1 MCILYLVAFLIIFLL
16 LWKLCNRNKYK
27 NKNKKVENFE
37 ENTKTFDEPKHMFYN
52 ALSDV
57 KQTDKIILENVV
69 SKCYLDK
76 DTIEPELNN
85 KVNDILKETISHLN
99 NIIKD
104 GEYFIKK
111 LEGLYII
118 KDNKGNF
125 RLIINAFIYDVKNYY
140 QVKFIMDV
148 VFMKGEYY
156 INYMNIDE
164 RATNNVINKYDVRNV
179 NNNTLGV
186 LLSYD
191 MVNDDLEDT
200 LNQHYRKNNNIVDFT
215 NINKNEYNFIKIS
228 DLSKYYLPE
237 NVPNLYS
244 PSFCDKDTDTWDQ
257 NGIPGQNKNLP
268 DTCISNNNSIT
279 KILNQPYDAPGVLY
293 SDKTSEFSWMFNIFS
308 NPGIVARDNSGGSYN

>member
-27 NKNKKVENFE
+27 QKKVENFE
-37 ENTKTFDEPKHMFYN
+37 QNTETFDEPKHMFYN
-52 ALSDV
+52 ALSDI

-148 VFMKGEYY
+148 VFMKG
-156 INYMNIDE
+156 NI
-164 RATNNVINKYDVRNV
+164 I
-179 NNNTLGV
+179 L
-186 LLSYD
+186 
-191 MVNDDLEDT
+191 
-200 LNQHYRKNNNIVDFT
+200 
-215 NINKNEYNFIKIS
+215 
-228 DLSKYYLPE
+228 
-237 NVPNLYS
+237 
-244 PSFCDKDTDTWDQ
+244 
-257 NGIPGQNKNLP
+257 
-268 DTCISNNNSIT
+268 IT
-279 KILNQPYDAPGVLY
+279 
-293 SDKTSEFSWMFNIFS
+293 
-308 NPGIVARDNSGGSYN
+308 